1 MNCRALPILL
11 GFSLAV
17 LPAIAF
23 SSDDVFQWLER
34 MGAAMS
40 QMNYQGTFVYVQ
52 GDEVETVRITHVVD
66 ANGSRERL
74 VSVSGAPRE
83 IVRDAEGVRWIS
95 GDEGTVLA
103 NSASNRTFFP
113 ELPLGSPEQASESYR
128 FELEDLQRIAGHSGQ
143 RLEIIPRDQFRYG
156 YRLWLETRS
165 GLPLQWE
172 LTGTHGETLAK
183 LMFTELKMG
192 SEVDPGELR
201 SARTTETP
209 EQRKSDLVAEQ
220 QPSGSHPTWQA
231 SELPPGFRLASRR
244 QQPVQQGKAFEHL
257 VYSDGIAAVSVYVE
271 SADDGSPME
280 MGLSRL
286 GTTHAFS
293 HELDGQIITA
303 LGDVPAVTVKL
314 IGESVKAPAH

>member
-1 MNCRALPILL
+1 L

-23 SSDDVFQWLER
+23 SADDVLQWLER
-34 MGAAMS
+34 MSAAMS

-83 IVRDAEGVRWIS
+83 VVRDAEGVRWIS

-113 ELPLGSPEQASESYR
+113 ELPLGNPEQASESYR
-128 FELEDLQRIAGHSGQ
+128 FELEDSQRIAGHSGQ

-192 SEVDPGELR
+192 SEVDPAELH
-201 SARTTETP
+201 SAGRAESP
-209 EQRKSDLVAEQ
+209 EERKSDLVAEEKT
-220 QPSGSHPTWQA
+220 SGSDSLWQA
-231 SELPPGFRLASRR
+231 AELPPGFRLASRR
-244 QQPVQQGKAFEHL
+244 QQPVEHGKAFEHL

-271 SADDGSPME
+271 SADDEGSQVE
-280 MGLSRL
+280 MGLSKL

-293 HELDGQIITA
+293 HEVDGQIITA
-303 LGDVPAVTVKL
+303 LGDVPAATVKL
-314 IGESVKAPAH
+314 IGASVKAPVR